1 MSGTELGANH
11 SPASPGSSL
20 HSGALSVLGGR
31 HSRQVARKAFCKE
44 VSTGAGSQLSDT
56 QGEAVT
62 LPHTPPASTHTL
74 VSCDSLMQPQGRP
87 MLSALLLRTP
97 ELRPFSLSPFPGGSD
112 TAQVSRDSSSG
123 HTSWGL
129 PDAAR
134 RPLSSLEP
142 SLVQHPLQAT
152 VVSKC
157 ALSRKKGPVASPYI
171 ILKKETETRGC
182 LSAVP

>member
-1 MSGTELGANH
+1 MAK
-11 SPASPGSSL
+11 
-20 HSGALSVLGGR
+20 
-31 HSRQVARKAFCKE
+31 KAFCKE

-62 LPHTPPASTHTL
+62 LPHTPPASTYIL

-123 HTSWGL
+123 HTSRGL
-129 PDAAR
+129 SASTR
-134 RPLSSLEP
+134 CPLSSQEP
-142 SLVQHPLQAT
+142 SLAQHPLQAA
-152 VVSKC
+152 VASKC

-171 ILKKETETRGC
+171 ILKKETKTPGC